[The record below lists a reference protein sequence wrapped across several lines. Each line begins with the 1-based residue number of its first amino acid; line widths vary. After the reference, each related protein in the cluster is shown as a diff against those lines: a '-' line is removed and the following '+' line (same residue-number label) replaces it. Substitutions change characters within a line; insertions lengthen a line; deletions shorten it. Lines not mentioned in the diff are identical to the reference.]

1 MLHKQI
7 HNSAGAPSFFYL
19 LMAESCF
26 RQAVHPCHPKAGGTL
41 VEIGRNY
48 LAKAK
53 ATGVTSVLES
63 QPPRLRRA
71 AMR

>member
-1 MLHKQI
+1 MLSKQI

-26 RQAVHPCHPKAGGTL
+26 QRAVRPCHPKAGGTL

-48 LAKAK
+48 LAKA
-53 ATGVTSVLES
+53 TGVTSVLES
-63 QPPRLRRA
+63 QPPQLRRT

>member
-1 MLHKQI
+1 MLGKQI

-26 RQAVHPCHPKAGGTL
+26 QRAVRPCHPKAGGTL

-48 LAKAK
+48 LAKA
-53 ATGVTSVLES
+53 TGVTSALES